1 VSRELATAR
10 QLGDDHEVKRDEQIM
25 VRLTREQLK
34 AWQAAAA
41 ADQRTLAD
49 WVRIQ
54 CDAAIA
60 AKKPRK
66 GGR

>member
-1 VSRELATAR
+1 MSQELQTAR
-10 QLGDDHEVKRDEQIM
+10 QLGDDHDVKRDEQIM
-25 VRLTREQLK
+25 VRVTTEQLK

-54 CDAAIA
+54 CDAAIKPT
-60 AKKPRK
+60 KK
-66 GGR
+66 GRR